1 MTQDGIFRIL
11 TLVLLMAGFGISGYF
26 RSKAD
31 REGGR
36 LNQSNKTVLIALRL
50 LGLAVI
56 WPLIAYLINPAWV
69 DWARWPAPLWLRWA
83 AVVVAFLAV
92 PGIYWLFSSIGNNI
106 SPTHATRQDHQLITT
121 GPYKWIRH
129 PLYTFGFTFFLAISI
144 VASLWW
150 VTIGLLIP
158 MAVLFWRTPQEE
170 QNLIAE
176 FGDEYRAYMKQTGR
190 YFPRL
195 RSG

>member
-69 DWARWPAPLWLRWA
+69 AWARWPVPLWLRWA
-83 AVVVAFLAV
+83 AVGVAFAAV
-92 PGIYWLFSSIGNNI
+92 PAIYWLFSSIGNNI
-106 SPTHATRQDHQLITT
+106 SPTHATRQDHQLITS
-121 GPYKWIRH
+121 GPYQWIRH
-129 PLYTFGFTFFLAISI
+129 PLYTFGFTFFLAIS
-144 VASLWW
+144 VATSLWW
-150 VTIGLLIP
+150 VTMGLLIP

-176 FGDEYRAYMKQTGR
+176 FGDEYREYMKQTGR

>member
-1 MTQDGIFRIL
+1 MSQDGIFRIL
-11 TLVLLMAGFGISGYF
+11 TFVLLIAAFGISGYF
-26 RSKAD
+26 RAKAD

-36 LNQSNKTVLIALRL
+36 LNQSNRKVLITLRL
-50 LGLAVI
+50 LALAVI
-56 WPLIAYLINPAWV
+56 WPLIAYLINPDWV
-69 DWARWPAPLWLRWA
+69 AWARWPAPLWLRWS
-83 AVVVAFLAV
+83 AVVVAFLTV

-106 SPTHATRQDHQLITT
+106 SPTHATRKDHQLITK

-129 PLYTFGFTFFLAISI
+129 PLYTFGFTFFMAISI
-144 VASLWW
+144 ATSLWW
-150 VTIGLLIP
+150 LTLGMIIP
-158 MAVLFWRTPQEE
+158 MAILLWRTPQEE

-195 RSG
+195 RGG